1 MMVYFGFKL
10 LHTDAKPNLLYLMM
24 LIPYGLFA
32 YMYLGSFL
40 FSPVYFAF
48 MTISMF
54 AITMFMVFKE
64 TINTMLSEELPI
76 SQLEPEDVLA
86 LELMNKDMVKKYG
99 LTRLVTEKEIE
110 RLKKLKVQEV
120 WVYTKLPPFIPFIL
134 IGMIFAMFFAKN
146 LILF

>member
-1 MMVYFGFKL
+1 
-10 LHTDAKPNLLYLMM
+10 
-24 LIPYGLFA
+24 
-32 YMYLGSFL
+32 MYLGSFL